1 MANSMTITT
10 LEFLGNVTVSG
21 HAGSFPDSIIPVYIL
36 LSDIGSIHTGVGLG
50 LGLRQIDM
58 LYHIAGTFEGENFRE
73 FRSFV
78 AIRESFF
85 HEIWEHDVLW
95 CSKSEQSVQNFSP
108 SKVSRYTVQRLSNLL
123 SFISPTHPLSSN
135 NFPPPTPP
143 SFLQQLPPTHLFP
156 PTHTTVC
163 SRPDHCQFGHH

>member
-1 MANSMTITT
+1 
-10 LEFLGNVTVSG
+10 
-21 HAGSFPDSIIPVYIL
+21 
-36 LSDIGSIHTGVGLG
+36 
-50 LGLRQIDM
+50 M

-78 AIRESFF
+78 AICESFF

-123 SFISPTHPLSSN
+123 SFISPTYPLSSN
-135 NFPPPTPP
+135 NFPPPT
-143 SFLQQLPPTHLFP
+143 SFLQHTQQFVQDLTIANLGITNFRGLENLRTFANEFSIWNNPSLTTIAQLGANLPPSYRTSIRNLAIRDNP
-156 PTHTTVC
+156 LLADVGGLRILSNITG
-163 SRPDHCQFGHH
+163 R